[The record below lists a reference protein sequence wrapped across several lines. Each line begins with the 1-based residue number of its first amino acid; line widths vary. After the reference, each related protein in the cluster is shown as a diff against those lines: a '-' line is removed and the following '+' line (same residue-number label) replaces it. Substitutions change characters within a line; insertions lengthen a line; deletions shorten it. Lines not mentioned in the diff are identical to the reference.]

1 MTRRLF
7 WLTAGF
13 ALGVAVMR
21 RAQRSAAQLVP
32 AAVAQRVRRDVE
44 GAIADGRREMRARE
58 LALRAMLAAPGGVDE
73 VGQ

>member
-13 ALGVAVMR
+13 ALGVAVMH

-58 LALRAMLAAPGGVDE
+58 LTLRAMLAAPGRADDG
-73 VGQ
+73 GQ